1 MAFLRIFGKS
11 PKEGAQ
17 TSIFC
22 CVDETLQNTKSG
34 YHYVDCHK
42 VELQPWLI
50 DERKQKLLW
59 DVSKKLVNFD

>member
-1 MAFLRIFGKS
+1 MAFLRIFGKT

-22 CVDETLQNTKSG
+22 CVDETLQNSKSG
-34 YHYVDCHK
+34 DYYVDCQK
-42 VELQPWLI
+42 VELQSWLI

-59 DVSKKLVNFD
+59 DVSKKLVKFD